1 MKESISLFYREGS
14 SDKVYHAQ
22 LEPSGTGWLVNIQY
36 GRRGSTLATG
46 SKTPHGAVPYENAK
60 KAYEKAVAEK
70 KAKGYTVYEGGTPYA
85 SSDKAGQ
92 VSGLLPQLLNPVDE
106 AAVEKLLTDSRYC
119 MQEKFDGK
127 RMMIRKKGAQVDGI
141 NRKGLVVALPE
152 PIQKAAEAMNFT
164 SANGEECN
172 SFIIDGEAVGDVF
185 YAFDM
190 LEAEHDLRTCS
201 YDMRLLCLTSLL
213 DFAKGMAF
221 PIRLVPTAWSHAEK
235 RTLLAKLQD
244 RKAEGA
250 VFKDFNAPYTIGR
263 PNSGGPQLKFKFYA
277 SATVA
282 VEAVNEQRSVRVA
295 MPENP
300 EGPVWVTVGNVTIP
314 LNQPVPRVGQVLE
327 VRYLYAY
334 PGGALYQ
341 PISMGIRDDKDIT
354 TCDDLSTLKFKPEGE
369 EEP

>member
-1 MKESISLFYREGS
+1 M
-14 SDKVYHAQ
+14 
-22 LEPSGTGWLVNIQY
+22 
-36 GRRGSTLATG
+36 LATG

-60 KAYEKAVAEK
+60 KAYDKVVAEK

-127 RMMIRKKGAQVDGI
+127 RMMIRKKGGRVDGI

-152 PIQKAAEAMNFT
+152 PIRDRA
-164 SANGEECN
+164 SHLHDC
-172 SFIIDGEAVGDVF
+172 ILDGEAVGDTF
-185 YAFDM
+185 HAFDL
-190 LEAEHDLRTCS
+190 LELDK
-201 YDMRLLCLTSLL
+201 DMRRLPYNDRYLAL
-213 DFAKGMAF
+213 AGMVGA
-221 PIRLVPTAWSHAEK
+221 PNYLNDTIQTVPTAWTHADK
-235 RTLLAKLQD
+235 RTLLAKLQE

-250 VFKDFNAPYTIGR
+250 VFKDIRAPYIIGR

-282 VEAVNEQRSVRVA
+282 VEAVNERRSVRVA

-334 PGGALYQ
+334 PGGSLYQ